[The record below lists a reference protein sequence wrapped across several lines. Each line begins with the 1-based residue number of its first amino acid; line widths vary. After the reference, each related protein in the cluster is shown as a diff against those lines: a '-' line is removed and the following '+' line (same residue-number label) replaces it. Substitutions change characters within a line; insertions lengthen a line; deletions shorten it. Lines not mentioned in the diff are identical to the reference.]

1 MDIGTLI
8 EDNETEEL
16 LQIVKRYFNNDF
28 ELFFKHIIDEGY
40 IANSDEILDSIY
52 EIYPKN
58 YIEYWM
64 DRDPKKMIDYIVNR
78 HLGDVRYEDGK
89 YYMVLDELSD
99 LKFLFRSDA
108 KSWVESI
115 LSHDYDPYHH
125 SFSDFGMK
133 TEDLIRDLDTK
144 SKTELLNNFNKY
156 LGEFIEYSGDDD
168 TIASFVEEDGDTDS
182 FKLTQERLDDII
194 GDDDSIASLINDT
207 SNFIDIGST
216 LANAYAD
223 AYSTAERDEYY
234 NMTIKELKY
243 FFETDDLGYY
253 STKEGYT
260 YDKEGKRIPKMRE
273 IYLVNITKVIKG
285 IIMDTVANRM
295 SNLDDYNDFDNLGSF
310 EEILKEYYSDDIR
323 VDYDRVSPDYN
334 QVDTLFNE
342 YFRDNI

>member
-1 MDIGTLI
+1 
-8 EDNETEEL
+8 
-16 LQIVKRYFNNDF
+16 
-28 ELFFKHIIDEGY
+28 
-40 IANSDEILDSIY
+40 
-52 EIYPKN
+52 
-58 YIEYWM
+58 
-64 DRDPKKMIDYIVNR
+64 
-78 HLGDVRYEDGK
+78 
-89 YYMVLDELSD
+89 
-99 LKFLFRSDA
+99 
-108 KSWVESI
+108 
-115 LSHDYDPYHH
+115 
-125 SFSDFGMK
+125 MK
-133 TEDLIRDLDTK
+133 TEDLISDLDTK
-144 SKTELLNNFNKY
+144 SKIELLNNFNKY

-182 FKLTQERLDDII
+182 FKLTQERLDNII
-194 GDDDSIASLINDT
+194 GDDESTASLINDS
-207 SNFIDIGST
+207 SNFIDIGNT
-216 LANAYAD
+216 LAIAYAD

-260 YDKEGKRIPKMRE
+260 YDKEGKRIPKMKE

-295 SNLDDYNDFDNLGSF
+295 SDLDDYNDFENLGSF